1 MNKQLLKI
9 KEAEINFIEL
19 RDSVLEY
26 IITNKLIIGN
36 IITIDDI
43 DKAIELIDE
52 NDIKEIKPFYLGFKG
67 TIEKNEKG
75 SYISKGIY
83 KWLDD
88 STLEITELPI
98 GTWTENYKEYLEDL
112 IIKNNTIKLNN
123 STTSVQI
130 GTFIRIFRNYAK
142 NQLEIVQ
149 YFLSSDEPIIIK
161 KLLKLLDIHSAV
173 LKNFASQQKSNGGIL
188 PEDLLRELED
198 FVNSSIGF
206 SESG

>member
-1 MNKQLLKI
+1 MNCFPLIFQRNCSCFQ
-9 KEAEINFIEL
+9 KETFQIPTSEFLSTSDFTYFWSNYV
-19 RDSVLEY
+19 SEY
-26 IITNKLIIGN
+26 IDILKRHFCDPVTGNRIIFCN
-36 IITIDDI
+36 SNLYVS
-43 DKAIELIDE
+43 ELH
-52 NDIKEIKPFYLGFKG
+52 NFLKTLQ
-67 TIEKNEKG
+67 
-75 SYISKGIY
+75 IY
-83 KWLDD
+83 EDFAYA
-88 STLEITELPI
+88 SSLESNL
-98 GTWTENYKEYLEDL
+98 
-112 IIKNNTIKLNN
+112 IKLNN
-123 STTSVQI
+123 SNTSVQI

-161 KLLKLLDIHSAV
+161 KLLKLLDVHSAV